1 MRTRLS
7 RRITLNV
14 LALGVFAFSVFP
26 VYWMVLT
33 AFKPTKEIQ
42 AETPSFLPTH
52 VTFTHF
58 STAVNADGFWT
69 FWRNS
74 GMVAISAVLASLVV
88 ACLAAYAVGRMK
100 WKGRQAFILMVFI
113 AQMTPWEALL
123 IPMYVIARDT
133 DMLDK
138 LPMLT
143 LIYFMMTLPFTI
155 VTLRGFLKGDPGRAR
170 GGRPGRRLQPVRGVP
185 ADRLPAARAGAA
197 VHFAVRFHHR
207 VERVR
212 LREPAD
218 HQEPGPAHAAG
229 LALVV
234 QQHVRYGL
242 GRHDGR
248 GHPVHAAR
256 PGDLPGPAGP
266 GDHRCGGGCRQGLVL
281 RERQPRRDPVPV
293 SSVDGAGV
301 LDHGAVGVSGGALEE
316 QRR

>member
-14 LALGVFAFSVFP
+14 LALGVFLFSIFP

-42 AETPSFLPTH
+42 AETPSFFPNH
-52 VTFTHF
+52 VTLSHF
-58 STAVNADGFWT
+58 STAVHAAGFWT

-74 GMVAISAVLASLVV
+74 AMVAISAVLLALVI

-155 VTLRGFLKGDPGRAR
+155 VTLRGFLKGIPVELEEAAQVDGCNQFTAFRRIVFPLLAPGLLSTSLFGFITAWNEFAFANLLIIKNQDQRTLPVWLSSFSNTFGTDWGATMAAATLFMLPVLLIFLVLQ
-170 GGRPGRRLQPVRGVP
+170 GRVTTGV
-185 ADRLPAARAGAA
+185 AAGA
-197 VHFAVRFHHR
+197 VK
-207 VERVR
+207 
-212 LREPAD
+212 
-218 HQEPGPAHAAG
+218 G
-229 LALVV
+229 
-234 QQHVRYGL
+234 
-242 GRHDGR
+242 
-248 GHPVHAAR
+248 
-256 PGDLPGPAGP
+256 
-266 GDHRCGGGCRQGLVL
+266 
-281 RERQPRRDPVPV
+281 
-293 SSVDGAGV
+293 
-301 LDHGAVGVSGGALEE
+301 
-316 QRR
+316 